1 MRPRSESGSAL
12 NMLPPRKSAGGTV
25 RQVSLDIT
33 TRRRRKRVSRA
44 TLRSC
49 RNVGPRVQ
57 PVGQPLFAGWRPAGF
72 SAPESH
78 RQTKLLRSRPRV
90 DRPIREPANSAEWYA
105 GVPNSA
111 DAPIFALSNCSAA
124 RLADLPRERA
134 FEVVC

>member
-1 MRPRSESGSAL
+1 MSGHDSA
-12 NMLPPRKSAGGTV
+12 AG
-25 RQVSLDIT
+25 
-33 TRRRRKRVSRA
+33 
-44 TLRSC
+44 
-49 RNVGPRVQ
+49 
-57 PVGQPLFAGWRPAGF
+57 RPAAIRRLAPGAVWRTGIA
-72 SAPESH
+72 SAD
-78 RQTKLLRSRPRV
+78 KLLRSRPRV